1 MAKDQSNYRKTPR
14 TPSATTGSG
23 SGARYG
29 KPSGAG
35 SYGKGG
41 SGGYKG
47 PRTGGYK
54 GSGGPRRPSEGGYR
68 SAPGGDRANTADG
81 EKPRPYGYKP
91 YGRSDGRSSQEGK
104 GGYRR
109 NEGEQ
114 KPRFRSG
121 EAGQGRYHGKD
132 DGEKR
137 RFRSGE
143 AGQGGYRRSDG
154 EEKPRFRSDD
164 GEKGGFRRNDGEGK
178 PRFRSAQG
186 GKGGPYARRDNRPG
200 YAGPGENRRDRDGK
214 YAFKD
219 QSERSPEKA
228 HPEDRAELETRQEEG
243 IFTLE
248 GKNAVWEALKSGKHL
263 DKLLLAQGM
272 DESGIQPLIAVAAR
286 SQTRI
291 ERVPKAVLDRYSLR
305 GKHQGIL
312 AFLPAMEYAPLE
324 ETLSAA
330 LEADPNAL
338 FVLLDEVQDPHNVGA
353 IVRSAYC
360 AGAAAVL
367 VPQHRTSGMT
377 ATVAKA
383 SAGAISHIP
392 VCRVTNLV
400 RLIENLQEKGVRVL
414 GADMEG
420 EDCFK
425 ANLTGPLALVIGNEG
440 EGLRRLVKES
450 CDGSVAIPLKGEI
463 DSLNASV
470 AAGILLFEAV
480 RQRSL

>member
-1 MAKDQSNYRKTPR
+1 MAALPKRVRVDTAETKGSRNPVSAPVKPDRDDITERTTARNAVSAPAKPDRAVIAEATGKRNPVSAPTTGRRAASAETTGKANRASVLPKAARAARTRAGTTGPDMPDPGRIGATGTENMRSKISLSVPPKKPIRKT
-14 TPSATTGSG
+14 
-23 SGARYG
+23 ARNW
-29 KPSGAG
+29 KP
-35 SYGKGG
+35 
-41 SGGYKG
+41 
-47 PRTGGYK
+47 
-54 GSGGPRRPSEGGYR
+54 
-68 SAPGGDRANTADG
+68 
-81 EKPRPYGYKP
+81 
-91 YGRSDGRSSQEGK
+91 GRKRESSRWRE
-104 GGYRR
+104 
-109 NEGEQ
+109 
-114 KPRFRSG
+114 
-121 EAGQGRYHGKD
+121 
-132 DGEKR
+132 
-137 RFRSGE
+137 
-143 AGQGGYRRSDG
+143 
-154 EEKPRFRSDD
+154 
-164 GEKGGFRRNDGEGK
+164 
-178 PRFRSAQG
+178 
-186 GKGGPYARRDNRPG
+186 
-200 YAGPGENRRDRDGK
+200 
-214 YAFKD
+214 
-219 QSERSPEKA
+219 
-228 HPEDRAELETRQEEG
+228 
-243 IFTLE
+243 
-248 GKNAVWEALKSGKHL
+248 KNAVWEALKSGKHL